1 MLLLGEPMATLVVMV
16 GKITPKGT
24 ETVILH
30 GALNETKKKEDKGKQ
45 PATPN
50 AKSGDAGKGADSK

>member
-30 GALNETKKKEDKGKQ
+30 GVLNETKKEDKGKQ
-45 PATPN
+45 PTTPN
-50 AKSGDAGKGADSK
+50 AKSGDAGKGAGSK

>member
-1 MLLLGEPMATLVVMV
+1 MATLVVMV

-30 GALNETKKKEDKGKQ
+30 GALNETKKEDKGKQ

-50 AKSGDAGKGADSK
+50 AKSGDAGKGAGSK